1 MSMKVHP
8 SECPYCG
15 QQPADCM
22 CNFDPPRYLRM
33 IPPNTNLRKKDLQL
47 RILISGTS
55 QPPVAALIRTLRGA
69 LGRRRG
75 VEGCGAPSIL
85 LEPAIPMQRVK

>member
-8 SECPYCG
+8 SECPYGG

-55 QPPVAALIRTLRGA
+55 QPPVAALIRALGGA
-69 LGRRRG
+69 LGRVG
-75 VEGCGAPSIL
+75 EGSKDE
-85 LEPAIPMQRVK
+85 EPHPFCWNQRFLCSV